1 MSNYLSKIRLI
12 AFSLGIL
19 VLAGCS
25 SLPSELEAKS
35 EPVISDYQQWVDQLP
50 DAKSV
55 RLGGVISKVTN
66 LKDRT
71 RIEVANM
78 PISSNGK
85 PDLDAEPSGRFV
97 GYIEGYVEPL
107 SFAEGRLITLV
118 GQSNGSEDGKIGEY
132 PYTFPVMKVDNQR
145 LWNIT
150 ERVVVNDFAPTYYSC
165 RSLHCR
171 SFQTM
176 PRHGRVIQDVE

>member
-1 MSNYLSKIRLI
+1 MSNYLSKLRLI
-12 AFSLGIL
+12 ALSLGVL

-50 DAKSV
+50 EAKSV

-66 LKDRT
+66 LKDKT

-78 PISSNGK
+78 PISSSGK
-85 PDLDAEPSGRFV
+85 PDIDAEPKGRFV
-97 GYIEGYVEPL
+97 GYIDGYVEPL
-107 SFAEGRLITLV
+107 SFAEGRLVTLV
-118 GQSNGSEDGKIGEY
+118 GTSNGTEDGTIGDY
-132 PYTFPVMKVDNQR
+132 PYTFPVMNVYNQR
-145 LWNIT
+145 LWQIT
-150 ERVVVNDFAPTYYSC
+150 ERVVINDFAPNYYSC

-176 PRHGRVIQDVE
+176 PKSGRVIQDVE